1 MIGYFTRE
9 SEAMAPSF
17 ALAVAALRIGAATV
31 RGTRTPRVLLTS
43 KNLGDQSHRL
53 TIGATAHEDGV
64 RFRARVGPF
73 QEEHKSGFMSLSF

>member
-17 ALAVAALRIGAATV
+17 ALAVAALRIGAATP
-31 RGTRTPRVLLTS
+31 RGTSTPPVLLTS

-53 TIGATAHEDGV
+53 TIAATAHEDGV
-64 RFRARVGPF
+64 RFRARVRAF
-73 QEEHKSGFMSLSF
+73 SGGAKKAGS